1 MFSLLRAALVIG
13 AIFYFSPVRQEQDSG
28 LSLEA
33 LVGAATHSSETLTGV
48 APERLQAAW
57 NALPE
62 SARQA
67 VLDKIVPT
75 APRPGGTARPP
86 QTDTLLP
93 EDHHPAWTGASK
105 KPGA

>member
-13 AIFYFSPVRQEQDSG
+13 AIFYFSPVRQEQDGG

-33 LVGAATHSSETLTGV
+33 LVGAATHSSETLAGGN
-48 APERLQAAW
+48 PERLQAAW

-62 SARQA
+62 SARRA
-67 VLDKIVPT
+67 VIDKIAPSS
-75 APRPGGTARPP
+75 PRPEATRPP
-86 QTDTLLP
+86 RTDTLLP
-93 EDHHPAWTGASK
+93 EDHRPAWTGASK

>member
-13 AIFYFSPVRQEQDSG
+13 AIFYFSPVRQEQEGG
-28 LSLEA
+28 LSLDA
-33 LVGAATHSSETLTGV
+33 LVSAATHSSERLTGGS
-48 APERLQAAW
+48 PERLQAAW

-67 VLDKIVPT
+67 VLDKIVHS
-75 APRPGGTARPP
+75 APRPTEPKRPP

-93 EDHHPAWTGASK
+93 EDPRPAWTGAWK